1 MEINGEYRRG
11 YEDGVKALAEKL
23 ISYYK
28 ALKGTTHT
36 VLVDYNVEIKA
47 KEILEELYGKGD
59 NG

>member
-36 VLVDYNVEIKA
+36 VLVDYNIEIKA
-47 KEILEELYGKGD
+47 KEILEGL
-59 NG
+59 NGERNTD

>member
-1 MEINGEYRRG
+1 MEINGDYQRG

-36 VLVDYNVEIKA
+36 VLVDYNVEVKA

>member
-1 MEINGEYRRG
+1 MENKGDYQRG

-36 VLVDYNVEIKA
+36 VLVDYNVEIKV
-47 KEILEELYGKGD
+47 KEILEGLYGKGD

>member
-36 VLVDYNVEIKA
+36 VLVDYNIEIKA